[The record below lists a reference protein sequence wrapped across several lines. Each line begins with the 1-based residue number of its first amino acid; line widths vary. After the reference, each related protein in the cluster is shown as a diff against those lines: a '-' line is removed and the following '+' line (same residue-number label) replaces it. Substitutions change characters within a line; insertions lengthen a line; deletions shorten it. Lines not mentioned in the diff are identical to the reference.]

1 MITIK
6 LVYDRKK
13 KASKTDPG
21 TIEVRVTIDRKLY
34 YYSTGVRVLPQE
46 WRNNLVVNRPDSL
59 ELNERLRIILRHV
72 QTFLN
77 NLMDNCAIFD
87 SEALRNE
94 IWPVVAGQNSRADMA
109 DWITKQ
115 IDQLN
120 LADGTRKHYSA
131 LITRLEEYGKLSSW
145 RDLSVENIYAFDSW
159 LHQLPAQSGTGTISD
174 AAVYNYHKCLKA
186 LLNRAVSVGKLQNNP
201 YDLLRGK
208 FKRGE
213 KESVEYLTEEEM
225 ERFRKLVVPEHTA
238 MGLAKDLFVFQMYT
252 GLSYGDV
259 MAFDISRY
267 HKEGRKWIANGE
279 RIKTGSPFVS
289 QLLPPAVEVL
299 KKYNYQLPYLDN
311 ADYNHSLKLLG
322 QVAGISTKLH
332 THLARHT
339 FATYMLRN
347 GAKIE
352 NVSRMLGHTNIT
364 QTQRYAK
371 VLAQSVHEDF
381 DMISKKLKK
390 KKS

>member
-59 ELNERLRIILRHV
+59 ELNERLRIILRRV
-72 QTFLN
+72 QAFLN

-115 IDQLN
+115 IDQIN

-238 MGLAKDLFVFQMYT
+238 MGIAKDLFVFQMYT
-252 GLSYGDV
+252 GLSYSDV

-299 KKYNYQLPYLDN
+299 KKYNYRLPYLDN

>member
-109 DWITKQ
+109 DWITNQ

-267 HKEGRKWIANGE
+267 HKVGMKWVANGE

-299 KKYNYQLPYLDN
+299 KKYDYKLPYLDN